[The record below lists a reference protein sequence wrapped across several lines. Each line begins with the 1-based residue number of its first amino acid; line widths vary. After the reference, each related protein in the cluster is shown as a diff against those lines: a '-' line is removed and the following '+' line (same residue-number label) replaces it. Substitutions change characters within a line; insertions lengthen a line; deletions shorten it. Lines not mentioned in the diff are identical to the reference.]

1 MAAEPKT
8 GGAQGENG
16 DGMRALD
23 RHDRELLYWLQRD
36 ALRTADD
43 LARDV
48 ALSPSAITRR
58 VRRMREDG
66 TIVADVSIVSD
77 AIGPFL
83 SALVDI
89 QLDRHAL
96 PHIDAL
102 LRRLHADPQV
112 QAIFEITGAFDLTL
126 MVVVADMAAYNRF
139 ADAMLANDP
148 VIRRYETRFVKK
160 RRKWSAARP
169 LD

>member
-1 MAAEPKT
+1 
-8 GGAQGENG
+8 
-16 DGMRALD
+16 MRDLD
-23 RHDRELLYWLQRD
+23 RYDRELLHWLQRD

-77 AIGPFL
+77 QVGPFL

-96 PHIDAL
+96 PHIEAL
-102 LRRLHADPQV
+102 LRRLDAVPEV
-112 QAIFEITGAFDLTL
+112 QAILEVTGTFDLTL
-126 MVVVADMAAYNRF
+126 MVVVADMADYNRF
-139 ADAMLANDP
+139 ADAMLAGDP
-148 VIRRYETRFVKK
+148 VVRRYETRFVKK

>member
-1 MAAEPKT
+1 
-8 GGAQGENG
+8 
-16 DGMRALD
+16 MRDLD
-23 RHDRELLYWLQRD
+23 RYDRELLHWLQRD
-36 ALRTADD
+36 ALRTAED

-77 AIGPFL
+77 RVGSFL

-96 PHIDAL
+96 PLVDAL
-102 LRRLHADPQV
+102 LRRLDATPQV
-112 QAIFEITGAFDLTL
+112 QTILEVSGAFDLTL
-126 MVVVADMAAYNRF
+126 MVVVADMAEYNRF

>member
-1 MAAEPKT
+1 
-8 GGAQGENG
+8 
-16 DGMRALD
+16 MRDLE
-23 RHDRELLYWLQRD
+23 RYDRELLNWLQRD
-36 ALRTADD
+36 ALRTAED
-43 LARDV
+43 LSRDV

-77 AIGPFL
+77 RVGSFL

-96 PHIDAL
+96 PHVDAL
-102 LRRLHADPQV
+102 LRRLDATPQV
-112 QAIFEITGAFDLTL
+112 QTILEVSGAFDLTL
-126 MVVVADMAAYNRF
+126 MVVVADMAEYNRF

>member
-1 MAAEPKT
+1 
-8 GGAQGENG
+8 
-16 DGMRALD
+16 MRDLD
-23 RHDRELLYWLQRD
+23 RYDRELLHWLQRD
-36 ALRTADD
+36 ALRTAED

-77 AIGPFL
+77 RVGPFL

-102 LRRLHADPQV
+102 LRRLDATPQV
-112 QAIFEITGAFDLTL
+112 QAILEVTGAFDLTL
-126 MVVVADMAAYNRF
+126 MVVVADMAEYNRF
-139 ADAMLANDP
+139 ADALLADDP

-169 LD
+169 FE

>member
-1 MAAEPKT
+1 
-8 GGAQGENG
+8 
-16 DGMRALD
+16 MRDLD
-23 RHDRELLYWLQRD
+23 RYDRELLHWLQRD
-36 ALRTADD
+36 ALRTAED

-77 AIGPFL
+77 RVGAFL

-102 LRRLHADPQV
+102 LRRLDATPQV
-112 QAIFEITGAFDLTL
+112 QAILEVTGTFDLTL
-126 MVVVADMAAYNRF
+126 MVVVADMEEYNRF
-139 ADAMLANDP
+139 ADAMLADDP

-169 LD
+169 FD

>member
-1 MAAEPKT
+1 
-8 GGAQGENG
+8 
-16 DGMRALD
+16 MRDLD
-23 RHDRELLYWLQRD
+23 RYDRELLHWLQRD

-77 AIGPFL
+77 RVGPFL

-96 PHIDAL
+96 PHIEAL
-102 LRRLHADPQV
+102 LRRLDAVPEV
-112 QAIFEITGAFDLTL
+112 QAILEVTGTFDLTL
-126 MVVVADMAAYNRF
+126 MVVVADMADYNRF
-139 ADAMLANDP
+139 ADAMLAGDP
-148 VIRRYETRFVKK
+148 VVRRYETRFVKK

>member
-1 MAAEPKT
+1 
-8 GGAQGENG
+8 
-16 DGMRALD
+16 MRDLD
-23 RHDRELLYWLQRD
+23 RYDRELLHWLQRD
-36 ALRTADD
+36 ALRTAED

-58 VRRMREDG
+58 VRRMRDEG

-77 AIGPFL
+77 RVGPFL

-102 LRRLHADPQV
+102 LRRLDATPEV
-112 QAIFEITGAFDLTL
+112 QAILEVTGTFDLTL
-126 MVVVADMAAYNRF
+126 MVVVADMAEYNRF
-139 ADAMLANDP
+139 ADAMLADDP

-169 LD
+169 FD

>member
-1 MAAEPKT
+1 MRRGPGT
-8 GGAQGENG
+8 
-16 DGMRALD
+16 GMRDLD
-23 RHDRELLYWLQRD
+23 RYDRELLHWLQRD

-77 AIGPFL
+77 RVGPFL

-96 PHIDAL
+96 PHIEAL
-102 LRRLHADPQV
+102 LRRLDAVPEV
-112 QAIFEITGAFDLTL
+112 QAILEVTGTFDLTL
-126 MVVVADMAAYNRF
+126 MVVVADMADYNRF
-139 ADAMLANDP
+139 ADAMLAGDP
-148 VIRRYETRFVKK
+148 VVRRYETRFVKK

>member
-1 MAAEPKT
+1 
-8 GGAQGENG
+8 
-16 DGMRALD
+16 MRDLD
-23 RHDRELLYWLQRD
+23 RYDRELLHWLQRD
-36 ALRTADD
+36 ALRTAED

-77 AIGPFL
+77 RVGAFL

-102 LRRLHADPQV
+102 LRRLDATPQV
-112 QAIFEITGAFDLTL
+112 QAILEVTGTFDLTL
-126 MVVVADMAAYNRF
+126 MVVVADMAEYNRF
-139 ADAMLANDP
+139 ADAMLADDP

-169 LD
+169 FD

>member
-1 MAAEPKT
+1 
-8 GGAQGENG
+8 
-16 DGMRALD
+16 MRDLD
-23 RHDRELLYWLQRD
+23 RYDRELLHWLQRD

-77 AIGPFL
+77 RVGPFL

-96 PHIDAL
+96 PHIEAL
-102 LRRLHADPQV
+102 LRRLDAVPEV
-112 QAIFEITGAFDLTL
+112 QAILEVTGTFDLTL
-126 MVVVADMAAYNRF
+126 MVVVGDMADYNRF
-139 ADAMLANDP
+139 ADAMLAGDP
-148 VIRRYETRFVKK
+148 VVRRYETRFVKK

>member
-1 MAAEPKT
+1 
-8 GGAQGENG
+8 
-16 DGMRALD
+16 MRDLD
-23 RHDRELLYWLQRD
+23 RYDRELLHWLQRD

-77 AIGPFL
+77 RVGPFL

-89 QLDRHAL
+89 QLDRHAP
-96 PHIDAL
+96 PHIEAL
-102 LRRLHADPQV
+102 LRRLDAVPEV
-112 QAIFEITGAFDLTL
+112 QAILEVTGTFDLTL
-126 MVVVADMAAYNRF
+126 MVVVADMADYNRF
-139 ADAMLANDP
+139 ADAMLAGDP
-148 VIRRYETRFVKK
+148 VVRRYETRFVKK

>member
-1 MAAEPKT
+1 
-8 GGAQGENG
+8 
-16 DGMRALD
+16 MRDLD
-23 RHDRELLYWLQRD
+23 RHDRELLHWLQRD
-36 ALRTADD
+36 ALRTAED

-77 AIGPFL
+77 RVGSFL

-96 PHIDAL
+96 PHVEAL
-102 LRRLHADPQV
+102 LRRLDATPQV
-112 QAIFEITGAFDLTL
+112 QTILEVTGPFDLTL
-126 MVVVADMAAYNRF
+126 MVVVADMADYNRF
-139 ADAMLANDP
+139 ADAMLADDP